1 MLVFESSK
9 GMTLG
14 TTKGHY
20 PAPIAAIKSIQK
32 GAGQTRD
39 KALVVEMQEFIKV
52 AKTDVTKSLVGL
64 FLNDQYIKGKSKKQA
79 KQGDDVKKAAVLGAG
94 IMGGGIAY
102 QSASKDVPII
112 MKDIRQAGLDQGMNE
127 AAKLTAKLVKRGKI
141 DEARMAQVLSN
152 IDPTLSYGEADFA
165 DVDVVVE
172 AVVENPKVKKIV
184 LAEVERKCKEGT
196 VLCSNTSTI
205 SITSLAEGLEHPEN
219 FCGMHFFNPVHRMK
233 LVEIIR
239 GEKTSERAVG
249 TAVNYALKMGK
260 LPIVVND
267 CPGFLVNR
275 VLFPYFAGFQMLVSE
290 GADFQQIDKVMERFG
305 WYQWVLLIFLM

>member
-1 MLVFESSK
+1 MPKKLVKSIFHLQK
-9 GMTLG
+9 QCWYLKVRTGMTLG

-184 LAEVERKCKEGT
+184 LAEVEQNVKKEPFSAQT
-196 VLCSNTSTI
+196 HQPSPSRHWLKALSTQ
-205 SITSLAEGLEHPEN
+205 
-219 FCGMHFFNPVHRMK
+219 
-233 LVEIIR
+233 
-239 GEKTSERAVG
+239 KTSAAC
-249 TAVNYALKMGK
+249 TSSIQYIA
-260 LPIVVND
+260 
-267 CPGFLVNR
+267 
-275 VLFPYFAGFQMLVSE
+275 
-290 GADFQQIDKVMERFG
+290 
-305 WYQWVLLIFLM
+305 